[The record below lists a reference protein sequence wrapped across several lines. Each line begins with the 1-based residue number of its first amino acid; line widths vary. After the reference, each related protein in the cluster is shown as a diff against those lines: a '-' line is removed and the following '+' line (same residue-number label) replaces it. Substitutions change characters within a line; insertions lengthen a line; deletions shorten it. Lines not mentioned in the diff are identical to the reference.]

1 MSEVQVEKKQLNM
14 FKSSIN
20 RSGISCCTTFI
31 LILIFISSISF
42 ANTLGQ
48 AFEDKPDEPWQ
59 IDADEISYDEK
70 TDQYFAE
77 GQVIISKTGIKLTAD
92 KVRFDH
98 RNMKAYASGHVSMSS
113 GKSWLTGSSME
124 IDMETETGV
133 LTNGVIFLA
142 DNHFYIT
149 GDKIEKIGE
158 NSYMIDKASIT
169 TCDGDTPAW
178 KITGK
183 DLKVTAEGYGTV
195 KHAALWA
202 GKTPVLYTPFFLF
215 PAKKKRQSGLLAPEM
230 GYSDRKGIEY
240 VQPFFWAINENSDAT
255 FYNHYMDK
263 RGNKFGLE
271 YRYVLNDLS
280 KGTLMYD
287 FLDDRKVDDG
297 TANSSDEW
305 GYDDNGTDVLR
316 TNSDRYWFRGKLD
329 QDMPFGFFGR
339 LDLDIVSDQDYLREF
354 EDGYTGFNVTKR
366 YFNRNF
372 ARELDDSDDPVRVN
386 RLNLNKRWS
395 RYNLNTELRWYDDVV
410 VRRSHE
416 TDTTLQ
422 RLPYVSFDASKQQIS
437 DSPFYWNMNSQ
448 YSYFYSEDGTNGH
461 RVDMHPRFYLPFRYK
476 NFFSFEP
483 SAGVRETYWNIGKFE
498 DNDSEKYKKNQQ
510 FRELYDIKLD
520 LSTEVY
526 NVFQVKGETM
536 EKIKHTIRPQIVYD
550 YIPDKSQEKYPD
562 LDSIDRIE
570 RKNLLTYS
578 ITNTFTSKS
587 KKNKEN
593 ISNKE
598 DSALQEYTYS
608 EFCRFKLEQ
617 SFNIDEERED
627 NPDRWGNR
635 KTKRPFS
642 PIFAELD
649 FDPNKYLSINA
660 DSEWSPYDGAFESF
674 NFRTRL
680 SDNRGDAIFCEYR
693 YTKDYSESIYTNF
706 YLNLSDSFSVYLENE
721 ENLLYKEN
729 IKTGVGFMYISQCW
743 AVHFGFSSDDGD
755 LEYALMFD
763 LYGLGGIG
771 KSDIMGSRGKN
782 VFERK

>member
-1 MSEVQVEKKQLNM
+1 LNI
-14 FKSSIN
+14 FKNSIN
-20 RSGISCCTTFI
+20 RSGISCCTAFI
-31 LILIFISSISF
+31 LIFIFISSISF
-42 ANTLGQ
+42 ADTLGR

-77 GQVIISKTGIKLTAD
+77 GQVIISKIGRKLTAD
-92 KVRFDH
+92 RVRFDH
-98 RNMKAYASGHVSMSS
+98 RNMKAYASGHVTMSS
-113 GKSWLTGSSME
+113 GKNWLTGSSME
-124 IDMETETGV
+124 MDMETETGI
-133 LTNGVIFLA
+133 LTNGAIFLT
-142 DNHFYIT
+142 DNHFHIT

-158 NSYMIDKASIT
+158 DSYRIDTASIT
-169 TCDGDTPAW
+169 TCDGDAPAW

-202 GKTPVLYTPFFLF
+202 GKTPVLYTPFFFF
-215 PAKKKRQSGLLAPEM
+215 PAKKKRQSGLLTPEM

-255 FYNHYMDK
+255 FYNNYMGK

-271 YRYVLNDLS
+271 YRYVLNNLS

-297 TANSSDEW
+297 TGNSSDDW
-305 GYDDNGTDVLR
+305 GYDDNGADVLR
-316 TNSDRYWFRGKLD
+316 PNSDRYWFRGKLD
-329 QDMPFGFFGR
+329 QDMPFGFFAR

-372 ARELDDSDDPVRVN
+372 VRELDDSDDPVRVN

-437 DSPFYWNMNSQ
+437 DSPFYWNMDSQ
-448 YSYFYSEDGTNGH
+448 YSYFYSEGGTNGH
-461 RVDMHPRFYLPFRYK
+461 RVDVHPRFYLPFRYK

-526 NVFQVKGETM
+526 NVFQVNGETI

-562 LDSIDRIE
+562 LDYIDRIE

-587 KKNKEN
+587 KKLKKTIN
-593 ISNKE
+593 NKE
-598 DSALQEYTYS
+598 DNASQEYTYS

-617 SFNIDEERED
+617 SFDIDEERED
-627 NPDRWGNR
+627 NPDRWNNR
-635 KTKRPFS
+635 TTKRPFS

-649 FDPNKYLSINA
+649 FDPNKYLSINT

-721 ENLLYKEN
+721 ENLRYKEN
-729 IKTGVGFMYISQCW
+729 IKTGVGFMYVSQCW
-743 AVHFGFSSDDGD
+743 AVHFGFTSDDGD

-771 KSDIMGSRGKN
+771 KSDTMGARGKN

>member
-1 MSEVQVEKKQLNM
+1 MNI
-14 FKSSIN
+14 FKNIIN
-20 RSGISCCTTFI
+20 RYSMACCIGFI
-31 LILIFISSISF
+31 FLFIFISSISF
-42 ANTLGQ
+42 ANTLEQ

-77 GQVIISKTGIKLTAD
+77 GQVIISKTGMKLTAD
-92 KVRFDH
+92 KIRFDH
-98 RNMKAYASGHVSMSS
+98 SNMKAYASGNVTMRS
-113 GKSWLTGSSME
+113 GKNWLTGNSME
-124 IDMETETGV
+124 MDMETETGIV
-133 LTNGVIFLA
+133 TNGVIFLT
-142 DNHFYIT
+142 DNHFHIT

-158 NSYMIDKASIT
+158 DSYRIDTASIT
-169 TCDGDTPAW
+169 TCDGDAPAW

-183 DLKVTAEGYGTV
+183 DLKVTAEGYGSV

-202 GKTPVLYTPFFLF
+202 GRTPVLYTPFFFF

-240 VQPFFWAINENSDAT
+240 TQPFFWAINEKSDAT
-255 FYNHYMDK
+255 FYNHYMGK

-271 YRYVLNDLS
+271 YRYMLNNLS
-280 KGTLMYD
+280 KGTFMYD

-297 TANSSDEW
+297 TGNSSDNW
-305 GYDDNGTDVLR
+305 GYDDNGEDVLR
-316 TNSDRYWFRGKLD
+316 PNSDRYWFRTKLD
-329 QDMPFGFFGR
+329 QEMPFGFFAR

-366 YFNRNF
+366 YFNKNF
-372 ARELDDSDDPVRVN
+372 SRELDDYDDPVRVN
-386 RLNLNKRWS
+386 RLNFNKRWS
-395 RYNLNTELRWYDDVV
+395 RYNLDSELRWYDDVV

-422 RLPYVSFDASKQQIS
+422 RLPYVGFDASKQQIS
-437 DSPFYWNMNSQ
+437 DSPLYWNMDSQ

-461 RVDMHPRFYLPFRYK
+461 RVDVHPRLYLPHRYK

-498 DNDSEKYKKNQQ
+498 DSDSEKYKKNQQ

-520 LSTEVY
+520 LSTELY
-526 NVFQVKGETM
+526 NVVQVNGETI
-536 EKIKHTIRPQIVYD
+536 EKIQHTIRPQIVYD

-562 LDSIDRIE
+562 LDHIDRIE

-578 ITNTFTSKS
+578 ITNTLISKS
-587 KKNKEN
+587 KKLTKTINNKDD
-593 ISNKE
+593 K
-598 DSALQEYTYS
+598 ALPEYTYS

-617 SFNIDEERED
+617 SFDIDEERED
-627 NPDRWGNR
+627 NPDRWDNG

-649 FDPNKYLSINA
+649 FDPNQYLSIHN
-660 DSEWSPYDGAFESF
+660 DSEWSPYEGAFESF

-693 YTKDYSESIYTNF
+693 YTKDYTESIYTNF

-721 ENLLYKEN
+721 ENLRDKDN
-729 IKTGVGFMYISQCW
+729 IKTGVGFMYVSQCW
-743 AVHFGFSSDDGD
+743 AVHFGFTSDDGD

-771 KSDIMGSRGKN
+771 KSDIMGARGKN